1 VTLRAYEKPAARD
14 DPRGGYITHLSRD
27 LSNFAAIAL
36 LCLSACKDSAWT
48 PMGSAEVVLSQIKVS
63 GPAGVSK
70 RIDQDESFG
79 RSVMSGVSTG
89 DSLWLEVASR
99 IDPPSATAE
108 ASLAIALASA
118 LPRAPDRV
126 LELVGEKYPLEEVCG
141 IPFLRPDSSLVASY
155 HATALAALASV
166 RDSSL
171 AKKRDACRSAL
182 DTAQTYKLARI
193 NPTYLVKN
201 KPVTT
206 PPKRRKATAKV
217 AKPAAKPAQPPVTPA
232 DTGSSD

>member
-1 VTLRAYEKPAARD
+1 
-14 DPRGGYITHLSRD
+14 
-27 LSNFAAIAL
+27 
-36 LCLSACKDSAWT
+36 
-48 PMGSAEVVLSQIKVS
+48 MGSAELVLSQIKVG
-63 GPAGVSK
+63 GPTGVSK

-89 DSLWLEVASR
+89 DSLWLDVASR
-99 IDPPSATAE
+99 ISPPSATAE

-118 LPRAPDRV
+118 LPRAPRRV
-126 LELVGEKYPLEEVCG
+126 LALLGDKYPLEEVCG

-171 AKKRDACRSAL
+171 AKKRDACRVAL
-182 DTAQTYKLARI
+182 DTAETYKLARI
-193 NPTYLVKN
+193 NPAYLVKN
-201 KPVTT
+201 KPVTA
-206 PPKRRKATAKV
+206 PSRRRKVTPKA
-217 AKPAAKPAQPPVTPA
+217 AKPAAKPTPTPVTRP